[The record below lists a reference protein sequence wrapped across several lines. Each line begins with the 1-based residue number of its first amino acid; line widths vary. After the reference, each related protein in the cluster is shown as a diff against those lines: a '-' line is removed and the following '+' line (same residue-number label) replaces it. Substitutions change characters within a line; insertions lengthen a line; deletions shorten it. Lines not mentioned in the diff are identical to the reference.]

1 MKKSTL
7 IILLILISLFFYSAI
22 IYAKA
27 FNAYLFKQQENHQPV
42 VKIIN
47 PKNHSALNSNTTI
60 TYSITISDKEDGD
73 SKFDEINAKEV
84 LLEVKHVAD
93 TTKLAA
99 LINAPAQNDPAGLSE
114 IRTSNCFNCHAF
126 NNKVIGPSFND
137 IAKKYKTTAGNTALL
152 QKRILEG
159 STGVWSNVA
168 MPSHPELNKD
178 QALDMAKWI
187 LKVTDDAETSYYI
200 GIQGSFHAP
209 PIKGTYLLKA
219 SYVDH
224 GLKTQPFQRLKGQD
238 IIVINLQ

>member
-7 IILLILISLFFYSAI
+7 IILLILVSPFFYNVI

-27 FNAYLFKQQENHQPV
+27 FDAYLFNQQENHQPV

-47 PKNHSALNSNTTI
+47 PKNHSAINSNTTI
-60 TYSITISDKEDGD
+60 IYSITVSDKEDGD
-73 SKFDEINAKEV
+73 SKFEEINAKEV
-84 LLEVKHVAD
+84 LLEIKHVTD
-93 TTKLAA
+93 TTKLAS
-99 LINAPAQNDPAGLSE
+99 LINAPVQDDVAGLSE

-137 IAKKYKTTAGNTALL
+137 IAKKYKATAVNTALL
-152 QKRILEG
+152 QKRVMEG

-178 QALDMAKWI
+178 QALNMSKWI
-187 LKVTDDAETSYYI
+187 LKLADDTNTNYFI
-200 GIQGSFHAP
+200 GTQGSFHAP
-209 PIKGTYLLKA
+209 ATKGTYMLTA

-224 GLKTQPFQRLKGQD
+224 GLKALPLQRLKGQD
-238 IIVINLQ
+238 IIVISLK